1 MAIKAKFDI
10 DKLFEGVY
18 AKVEDIQDAVIE
30 AIKAACLD
38 TVRNARGLNT
48 YKDRSGLLRSSIG
61 FVIYDHG
68 KKVTD
73 NFEARNGEKGS
84 EGAALG
90 KKVAEQAAASWPNCI
105 VAVVVAGADYAIYVE
120 SKGYDVISGPCNEL
134 NGLLKQYLAQAVAS
148 FK

>member
-38 TVRNARGLNT
+38 TVRNARGLDT
-48 YKDRSGLLRSSIG
+48 YKDKTTLLRSSIG

-84 EGAALG
+84 EGAAIG

-105 VAVVVAGADYAIYVE
+105 VAVVVAGADYALYVE

-134 NGLLKQYLAQAVAS
+134 NSLLQQRLTGAVAS